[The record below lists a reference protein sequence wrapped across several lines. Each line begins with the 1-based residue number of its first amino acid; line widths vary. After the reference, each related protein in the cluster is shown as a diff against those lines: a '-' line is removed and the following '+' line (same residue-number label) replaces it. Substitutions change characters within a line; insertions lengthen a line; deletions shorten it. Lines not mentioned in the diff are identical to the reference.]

1 MPARNPYPTAA
12 PFLPQTPSITAL
24 RDAVQHCRGCPLYA
38 NATQSVF
45 GEGTLKAEVMLVGEQ
60 PGDQEDL
67 AGAPFVGPAGKL
79 LDQALETAGIDRG
92 ATYVTNAVKH
102 FKWKARGT

>member
-12 PFLPQTPSITAL
+12 PFLPGTLSMTAL
-24 RDAVQHCRGCPLYA
+24 REAVQRCRGCPLYA
-38 NATQSVF
+38 NATQAVF

-67 AGAPFVGPAGKL
+67 AGAPFVGPGPPGLAERCPCTRHEVSAKRAEI
-79 LDQALETAGIDRG
+79 QPC
-92 ATYVTNAVKH
+92 
-102 FKWKARGT
+102 